1 MRGRTPLVFRRALS
15 EPLLLAAA
23 FGSILLA
30 TTTLVALMTY
40 AASVTDLGVRQ
51 AVETAPLTLTST
63 TVTSSVKA
71 DDHARIDR
79 TVRDGITRGYAAVP
93 HRVVSGARSDSY
105 AMPGQEGRERPDLT
119 RFATYDDLRE
129 RADLVAGAWPAES
142 PAGTAKTVEAALSQ
156 PAAEAMRVA
165 PGGELAV
172 VGRLDGRTVKVKV
185 TGVFRLRAS
194 DGDRWAGDELLR
206 NGSQVGDYT
215 TYGPLVVPATTFVSR
230 FATSVSATWTA
241 LPDLSGLTREDLRP
255 LAASVTGIATT
266 LRDGCAGCTV
276 STGLPAMLTQLDRAA
291 LVARS
296 TMLIPVLQLLVLA
309 AYALTLTARLLSDHR
324 RMEVAL
330 LRSRGAGSVR
340 LAALA
345 GGEALLVALPCAVAA
360 PYLAPPL
367 LALVGGTGTPL
378 WRNPGATTFAVSVA
392 VALACAVLLAL
403 PAVRGARRT
412 YVEEQGARGR
422 GDRQGILQRAGADLA
437 LLVVAALAIWQLQ
450 RYGGPVTETTGGDL
464 GIDPLIVTGPALALL
479 CGGLLGLR
487 LVPLF
492 SRLLERATTRR
503 PGFAAAV
510 GVRQVSRRP
519 ARYSGPALLLTM
531 AVAIGAL
538 SLATSATWGR
548 SQDDQAR
555 HLAGAD
561 LRVTAGQGDTADG
574 FSALPGVTALTP
586 VHRVRASMGGGDVD
600 LLAADAARLPEVMLL
615 RPDLSDLPLATLA
628 AHLVPNSPALPVV
641 VTDDLAKE
649 RNLVIGTSPVPIDVV
664 GTVRAMPGT
673 PAGASAVLA
682 DLTAL
687 RTVTKAPA
695 KATEWWLA
703 ASGHDTSAAAAAL
716 AKRGA
721 SVTEVAALTR
731 QLRDDPLAGGLRG
744 ALVLGFVAAL
754 AFAVLGFLVN
764 AAVSARER
772 RSEFAL
778 LGALGVGFRQMLGLL
793 AVEQSF
799 VIGLSLV
806 GGVLL
811 AAAVALAVV
820 PSIVLTGQATA
831 VTPPVVLDIP
841 WPGVAALG
849 LGVGAVL
856 LAVIFGLARSL
867 HRRGPGGVLRSGE
880 DR

>member
-1 MRGRTPLVFRRALS
+1 MS

-40 AASVTDLGVRQ
+40 AASVTDRGVRQ
-51 AVETAPLTLTST
+51 AVETASLTVTST
-63 TVTSSVKA
+63 TVTSSVRA
-71 DDHARIDR
+71 NDYARID
-79 TVRDGITRGYAAVP
+79 TMVRDEIDRGYASVP
-93 HRVVSGARSDSY
+93 HRVVSGAKSDSY

-119 RFATYDDLRE
+119 RFATYDDLQE
-129 RADLVAGAWPAES
+129 HADLVAGAWPSES
-142 PAGTAKTVEAALSQ
+142 AASTGTGDGATVKAALSE

-165 PGGELAV
+165 AGGAFEV
-172 VGRLDGRTVKVKV
+172 VGRLDGRTVKVEV

-194 DGDRWAGDELLR
+194 DRDRWAGDELLR
-206 NGSQVGDYT
+206 DGTQVGDYT
-215 TYGPLVVPATTFVSR
+215 TYGPLVVPAKTFLGR
-230 FATSVSATWTA
+230 FATGVSASWMA
-241 LPDLSGLTREDLRP
+241 VPDLGGLTREDLRP
-255 LAASVTGIATT
+255 LAASVTGIAGA
-266 LRDGCAGCTV
+266 LKGGCTGCTV
-276 STGLPAMLTQLDRAA
+276 STGLPGMLTQLDRAA

-309 AYALTLTARLLSDHR
+309 AYALTLTARLLTDHR
-324 RMEVAL
+324 RMEIAL

-345 GGEALLVALPCAVAA
+345 GGEALLVALPCAIAA
-360 PYLAPPL
+360 PYLAPLL
-367 LALVGGTGTPL
+367 LALIGGSGTPL
-378 WRNPGATTFAVSVA
+378 WQAPGVATFAVAVG

-422 GDRQGILQRAGADLA
+422 GERQGLIQRAGADLA

-450 RYGGPVTETTGGDL
+450 RYGAPVTETTSGDL

-487 LVPLF
+487 LVPLI
-492 SRLLERATTRR
+492 SRLLERVTARR

-510 GVRQVSRRP
+510 GVRQVSRRS

-538 SLATSATWGR
+538 SLATTATWR
-548 SQDDQAR
+548 QSQDDQAR
-555 HLAGAD
+555 HLSGAD
-561 LRVTAGQGDTADG
+561 LRVTAAQGDTADG
-574 FSALPGVTALTP
+574 YASLPGVTSIMP
-586 VHRVRASMGGGDVD
+586 VHRVRAAMGGGDVD
-600 LLAADAARLPEVMLL
+600 LVAADAAKLPEVMLM

-628 AHLVPNSPALPVV
+628 ARLVPNGPALPVV

-649 RNLVIGTSPVPIDVV
+649 RTLTVGTSPVPIEVV

-673 PAGASAVLA
+673 PAGSSAVLA
-682 DLTAL
+682 DLSAL
-687 RTVTKAPA
+687 RTAGKVPA
-695 KATEWWLA
+695 AATEWWLA
-703 ASGHDTSAAAAAL
+703 VSGDDTSAAAAAL
-716 AKRGA
+716 AKRDTDVIEIG
-721 SVTEVAALTR
+721 ALTR

-744 ALVLGFVAAL
+744 ALLLGFVAAL

-799 VIGLSLV
+799 VIALSLV
-806 GGVLL
+806 AGVLL
-811 AAAVALAVV
+811 AVIVAMAVV

-831 VTPPVVLDIP
+831 VTPSVMLDIP
-841 WPGVAALG
+841 WPGIAALG
-849 LGVGAVL
+849 LAVAAVL
-856 LAVIFGLARSL
+856 VVVVYGLARSL